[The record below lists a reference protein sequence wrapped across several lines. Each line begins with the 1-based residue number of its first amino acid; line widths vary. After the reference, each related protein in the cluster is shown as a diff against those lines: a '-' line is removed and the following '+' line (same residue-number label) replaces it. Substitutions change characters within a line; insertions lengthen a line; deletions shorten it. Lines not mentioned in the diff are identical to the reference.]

1 MNLDF
6 SMEVSEENKIPI
18 IRVSGEIDV
27 YTCPRLN
34 KLLNDL
40 IEDKEKK
47 HVVLNLEDIQYI
59 DSTGLGTIAH
69 SARKIN
75 DKEGKIYII
84 CTKPQVRKIFEVS
97 GLANKNITLVEEEK
111 EALTQLS

>member
-6 SMEVSEENKIPI
+6 SMEVKEDEKTPVIT
-18 IRVSGEIDV
+18 VKGELDV

-34 KLLNDL
+34 NVL
-40 IEDKEKK
+40 KELVEEQEKNN
-47 HVVLNLEDIQYI
+47 VVLNLEDIQYI

-69 SARKIN
+69 TARKVSESN
-75 DKEGKIYII
+75 GKIHVV

-97 GLANKNITLVEEEK
+97 GLVTKNIKLFEEEK
-111 EALTQLS
+111 EAILDLA

>member
-6 SMEVSEENKIPI
+6 SMEVKEDDQTPVVIVK
-18 IRVSGEIDV
+18 GEIDV

-34 KLLNDL
+34 KVLKNL
-40 IEDKEKK
+40 IEEKEKNN
-47 HVVLNLEDIQYI
+47 VVLNLEDIQYI

-69 SARKIN
+69 TARKISEAN
-75 DKEGKIYII
+75 GKIHVV

-97 GLANKNITLVEEEK
+97 GLVTKNIKLFEEEK
-111 EALTQLS
+111 EAILELA